1 MSRIDD
7 AMVAATM
14 RGYDR
19 NNLFAFVAAI
29 IGSDEARR
37 LMEMYRVG
45 TSKHWQ
51 GATVFWQISADGN
64 VRGGKIMLYDRLT
77 GHRVQEPF
85 PHINWVHSVLRL
97 PDFKLTQCFFGEH
110 LLPYIRDKPVA
121 IVESEKTAILA
132 THYLPQYLWLAT
144 GGKCSCLNREAIKA
158 LRDREVMLV
167 PDLNATDDWRKKL
180 TLFEES
186 EIKATLFES
195 LEQMATDEQRTQ
207 GLDIA
212 DFLCQRVQSQACL
225 SYAECSQERSE
236 THFLIAEQTPH
247 GIFEQIMQRN
257 PALRQLVDAL
267 QLELV
272 GIEDYKPSESSLKSE

>member
-1 MSRIDD
+1 
-7 AMVAATM
+7 MVAPTM
-14 RGYDR
+14 RGYDC

-29 IGSDEARR
+29 IGSDEAQR

-45 TSKHWQ
+45 TSKHWH
-51 GATVFWQISADGN
+51 GATVFWQIAADDN

-85 PHINWVHSVLRL
+85 PHINWVHSVLKL

-144 GGKCSCLNREAIKA
+144 GGKCSCLTREAIQA
-158 LRDREVMLV
+158 LRGREVMLA

-180 TLFEES
+180 MLFDDS
-186 EIKATLFES
+186 GIKATLFES
-195 LEQMATDEQRTQ
+195 LEQMATDEQREQ

-212 DFLCQRVQSQACL
+212 DFLCQRVQSQVYL

-247 GIFEQIMQRN
+247 SILEQMMQRN

-272 GIEDYKPSESSLKSE
+272 GLEEYKSSESSLKSG

>member
-51 GATVFWQISADGN
+51 GATVFWQIAADGE

-144 GGKCSCLNREAIKA
+144 GGKCSCLNREAIQA
-158 LRDREVMLV
+158 LRGREVMLV

-180 TLFEES
+180 TLFDDS
-186 EIKATLFES
+186 GIKATLFES
-195 LEQMATDEQRTQ
+195 LEQMATDEQRDQ

-212 DFLCQRVQSQACL
+212 D
-225 SYAECSQERSE
+225 
-236 THFLIAEQTPH
+236 FLIAEQTPH
-247 GIFEQIMQRN
+247 GILEQMMQRN

-272 GIEDYKPSESSLKSE
+272 GIEEYKSSESSLKSE

>member
-1 MSRIDD
+1 MNRTDD
-7 AMVAATM
+7 TMVAATM

-19 NNLFAFVAAI
+19 NNLFAFVVTVT
-29 IGSDEARR
+29 GSDEATR
-37 LMEMYRVG
+37 LMKLYRVG
-45 TSKHWQ
+45 TSKHWH
-51 GATVFWQISADGN
+51 GATVFWQISNDGE

-97 PDFKLTQCFFGEH
+97 PDYKLTQCFFGEH

-121 IVESEKTAILA
+121 IVESEKTAIIA

-144 GGKCSCLNREAIKA
+144 GGKCSCLNREAIQA
-158 LRDREVMLV
+158 LRGREVLLV

-180 TLFEES
+180 TLFDDS
-186 EIKATLFES
+186 GIKASLFEQ
-195 LEQMATDEQRTQ
+195 LEQMATDEQREQ

-212 DFLCQRVQSQACL
+212 D
-225 SYAECSQERSE
+225 
-236 THFLIAEQTPH
+236 FLIAEQTPH
-247 GIFEQIMQRN
+247 GILEQMMQRN
-257 PALRQLVDAL
+257 PALRQLVNAL

-272 GIEDYKPSESSLKSE
+272 GIEEYKPSESSQKLESNGTIKNLKSSVI

>member
-1 MSRIDD
+1 MNRIDD
-7 AMVAATM
+7 AMVEATM

-19 NNLFAFVAAI
+19 NNLFAFVATV
-29 IGSDEARR
+29 IGSDEAAR

-51 GATVFWQISADGN
+51 GATVFWQISNNGE
-64 VRGGKIMLYDRLT
+64 VRSGKIMLYDRLT

-97 PDFKLTQCFFGEH
+97 PDYKLTQCFFGEH

-144 GGKCSCLNREAIKA
+144 GGKCSCLNREAIQA
-158 LRDREVMLV
+158 LRGREVLLV

-180 TLFEES
+180 TLFDDS
-186 EIKATLFES
+186 GIKAKLFEQ
-195 LEQMATDEQRTQ
+195 LEQMATDEQRKQ

-212 DFLCQRVQSQACL
+212 D
-225 SYAECSQERSE
+225 
-236 THFLIAEQTPH
+236 FLIAEQTPH
-247 GIFEQIMQRN
+247 GILEQMMQRN

-272 GIEDYKPSESSLKSE
+272 GIEEYKPSESS